1 MSVGEH
7 CTRDLV
13 TVRPGDSI
21 RDVANQMEVR
31 GAGCVVAV
39 DDDGRPTG
47 ILTDRDIVLRVL
59 RRGLDAETTTA
70 AEVMGDELATVREA
84 TPLVTAMRRM
94 RSHGVRRL
102 PVVDAMGRLSGIF
115 DWNDAIRIIDAELHQ
130 AAHVA
135 NAQRPR
141 QEGA

>member
-13 TVRPGDSI
+13 TVRPEDSV
-21 RDVANQMEVR
+21 REVAKQMEAR
-31 GAGCVVAV
+31 RAGCVVAV

-59 RRGLDAETTTA
+59 RRGLDAEATTA
-70 AEVMGDELATVREA
+70 GEIMSHEITTVREA
-84 TPLVTAMRRM
+84 TPIITAMRRM
-94 RSHGVRRL
+94 RSHGVRRV
-102 PVVDAMGRLSGIF
+102 PVVNATGQLSGIF

-135 NAQRPR
+135 NAQRPS
-141 QEGA
+141 

>member
-1 MSVGEH
+1 MGVGEH

-13 TVRPGDSI
+13 TIRPGDSV
-21 RDVANQMEVR
+21 RDAAKQMELR
-31 GAGCVVAV
+31 RAGCVVAV
-39 DDDGRPTG
+39 DDEGRPTG

-59 RRGLDAETTTA
+59 RRGLDPDATTA
-70 AEVMGDELATVREA
+70 AEVMGDDLATARES

-94 RSHGVRRL
+94 RAHGVRRI
-102 PVVDAMGRLSGIF
+102 PVVDATGRLSGIF

-135 NAQRPR
+135 NAQRPG
-141 QEGA
+141 EGGA